1 MNRQLALFTWL
12 LRHPQV
18 VSKWNEQRIK
28 TISDNASAPTSQQK
42 KLEDE
47 SSEKLEL
54 PYKYIDD
61 NGVRIL
67 TREKADQLYYS
78 RSAPKGFVS
87 FKCTDHAAIAK
98 EGFAVY
104 TASCL
109 DRYYSSIVSI
119 VQLLE
124 CHADIMYELSEC
136 LLPARLL
143 PNYLRTIECFLQK
156 NPGYSG
162 SYKFK
167 NDNTSNLFSYRDLY
181 KSFKW
186 STELIEKYK
195 DKVDWVLL
203 IEGEYVKDL
212 INEEFLNKYFE
223 YIPFKNKQKKY
234 GQQIAIQRYNLLGEL
249 SFSFIYNHLNDLCV
263 YDLLTRGHFKLTAE
277 ELLLL
282 DERISQIKDNHLGGI
297 SNLASNDYFEWS
309 PETLEAF
316 GRLNPYN
323 WRHFEKRDNERR
335 QKIYEMIL
343 RIPSF
348 QEIISSMN
356 SEDDPEYYLM
366 RLKDGSYQFR
376 LGDKG
381 MRVLHKNHA
390 YSDLFYIENIKENLR
405 NWNQVVGDEFMRS
418 HRECT
423 DHTYYVQQVYTYW
436 NLFCWNENVRLN
448 YEIAKYLSDKV
459 ITIGGKYEIELMFQE
474 DPDYGF
480 KTKSVNALDFFIKV
494 PFDNCDEIEKVLDD
508 NSLLF
513 RFLDGENQSVLSYAL
528 DSIFKDYSYEEYLSL
543 INDMHYEK

>member
-28 TISDNASAPTSQQK
+28 TTSNNASVPTSQQK

-47 SSEKLEL
+47 SSEKLEF

-67 TREKADQLYYS
+67 TREKADQLHYS
-78 RSAPKGFVS
+78 SSAPKGFVS

-119 VQLLE
+119 EQLLE
-124 CHADIMYELSEC
+124 RHADIMYELSEC
-136 LLPARLL
+136 ILPARLL
-143 PNYLRTIECFLQK
+143 PYYLKTIECFLQK

-162 SYKFK
+162 NYKFK
-167 NDNTSNLFSYRDLY
+167 NDDKSNLFFYRDLY
-181 KSFKW
+181 KCFKW
-186 STELIEKYK
+186 TPDLIEKYK
-195 DKVDWVLL
+195 AQVDWVTL
-203 IEGEYVKDL
+203 IEGEYIKDL
-212 INEEFLNKYFE
+212 INEEFLNNYYEF
-223 YIPFKNKQKKY
+223 IPFKSKKGEY
-234 GQQIAIQRYNLLGEL
+234 GRQTVIERYNLLGEL
-249 SFSFIYNHLNDLCV
+249 SFSFICDHLNDFDI
-263 YDLLTRGHFKLTAE
+263 YYLLTRGHFKLTAD
-277 ELLLL
+277 ELVLL

-309 PETLEAF
+309 PDSLEAF

-356 SEDDPEYYLM
+356 SEDEPEYYLM

-480 KTKSVNALDFFIKV
+480 KTKSVNALDFFIRV
-494 PFDNCDEIEKVLDD
+494 PFDNCDELEKVLEDD
-508 NSLLF
+508 SLLF

-528 DSIFKDYSYEEYLSL
+528 DSIFRDYSYEEYVTL

>member
-1 MNRQLALFTWL
+1 MNRQLVLFTWL

-167 NDNTSNLFSYRDLY
+167 NDDKSNLFFYRDLY
-181 KSFKW
+181 KCFKW
-186 STELIEKYK
+186 TPDLIEKYK
-195 DKVDWVLL
+195 AQVDWVTL
-203 IEGEYVKDL
+203 IEGEYIKDL
-212 INEEFLNKYFE
+212 INEEFLNNYYEF
-223 YIPFKNKQKKY
+223 IPFKSKKGKY
-234 GQQIAIQRYNLLGEL
+234 GRQTVIERYNLLGEL
-249 SFSFIYNHLNDLCV
+249 SF
-263 YDLLTRGHFKLTAE
+263 
-277 ELLLL
+277 
-282 DERISQIKDNHLGGI
+282 
-297 SNLASNDYFEWS
+297 
-309 PETLEAF
+309 
-316 GRLNPYN
+316 
-323 WRHFEKRDNERR
+323 
-335 QKIYEMIL
+335 
-343 RIPSF
+343 
-348 QEIISSMN
+348 
-356 SEDDPEYYLM
+356 
-366 RLKDGSYQFR
+366 
-376 LGDKG
+376 
-381 MRVLHKNHA
+381 
-390 YSDLFYIENIKENLR
+390 
-405 NWNQVVGDEFMRS
+405 
-418 HRECT
+418 
-423 DHTYYVQQVYTYW
+423 
-436 NLFCWNENVRLN
+436 
-448 YEIAKYLSDKV
+448 
-459 ITIGGKYEIELMFQE
+459 
-474 DPDYGF
+474 
-480 KTKSVNALDFFIKV
+480 
-494 PFDNCDEIEKVLDD
+494 
-508 NSLLF
+508 
-513 RFLDGENQSVLSYAL
+513 
-528 DSIFKDYSYEEYLSL
+528 
-543 INDMHYEK
+543 

>member
-1 MNRQLALFTWL
+1 ML
-12 LRHPQV
+12 H
-18 VSKWNEQRIK
+18 K
-28 TISDNASAPTSQQK
+28 TNIICIFA
-42 KLEDE
+42 
-47 SSEKLEL
+47 
-54 PYKYIDD
+54 
-61 NGVRIL
+61 
-67 TREKADQLYYS
+67 REKADQLYYS
-78 RSAPKGFVS
+78 SSAPKGFVS

-119 VQLLE
+119 EQLLE
-124 CHADIMYELSEC
+124 RHADIMYELSEC
-136 LLPARLL
+136 ILPARLL
-143 PNYLRTIECFLQK
+143 PNYLKTIECFLQK
-156 NPGYSG
+156 NPGYYG
-162 SYKFK
+162 NYKFK
-167 NDNTSNLFSYRDLY
+167 NDDKSNLFFYRDLY
-181 KSFKW
+181 KCFKW
-186 STELIEKYK
+186 TPDLIEKYK
-195 DKVDWVLL
+195 AQVDWVTL
-203 IEGEYVKDL
+203 IEGEYIKDL
-212 INEEFLNKYFE
+212 INEEFLNNYYEF
-223 YIPFKNKQKKY
+223 IPFKSKKGKY
-234 GQQIAIQRYNLLGEL
+234 GRQTVIERYNLLGEI
-249 SFSFIYNHLNDLCV
+249 SFSFICAHLNDFDI
-263 YDLLTRGHFKLTAE
+263 YYLLTRGHFKLTAD
-277 ELLLL
+277 ELVLL
-282 DERISQIKDNHLGGI
+282 DERISQIKDNHSGGI

-309 PETLEAF
+309 PDSLEAF

-356 SEDDPEYYLM
+356 SEDEPEYYLM

-390 YSDLFYIENIKENLR
+390 YSDLFHIENIKENLR
-405 NWNQVVGDEFMRS
+405 NWNQVVGDEFMCN

-423 DHTYYVQQVYTYW
+423 DHTYYVRQVYTYW

-459 ITIGGKYEIELMFQE
+459 ITIGGEYEIELMFQE

-513 RFLDGENQSVLSYAL
+513 RFLDGENPSVLSYAL
-528 DSIFKDYSYEEYLSL
+528 DSIFRDYSYEEYVTL